1 MKVATITAT
10 SLALASLAAGV
21 AANQTGRDVDDA
33 ETMQNTQSMDHMEDQ
48 ASNVQTGE
56 ERENTR
62 DVLNQAE
69 TVLRNMKRED
79 GMDAA
84 LEQAKGVFLVPDF
97 GRGAFV
103 FGGRGGQGV
112 VLTKDGGD
120 WNGPAFFNF
129 GAVSAGA
136 QGGVAAGEVA
146 MLLMTDKAVK
156 SFKQDHNFAL
166 NADAGLTLL
175 DWSNVAQGS

>member
-1 MKVATITAT
+1 MKVATMTAT
-10 SLALASLAAGV
+10 SLALATLAAGV

-62 DVLNQAE
+62 DVLNEAE

-120 WNGPAFFNF
+120 WNGPACALTITSS
-129 GAVSAGA
+129 G
-136 QGGVAAGEVA
+136 
-146 MLLMTDKAVK
+146 
-156 SFKQDHNFAL
+156 L
-166 NADAGLTLL
+166 NAREWNA
-175 DWSNVAQGS
+175 S

>member
-56 ERENTR
+56 ERRNAR
-62 DVLNQAE
+62 DVLNE
-69 TVLRNMKRED
+69 SEKVLQNMKRED

-103 FGGRGGQGV
+103 FGAAAARAWCWPRTAVTGTVRRS
-112 VLTKDGGD
+112 LTSARSV
-120 WNGPAFFNF
+120 PVPR
-129 GAVSAGA
+129 AVSPPAR
-136 QGGVAAGEVA
+136 
-146 MLLMTDKAVK
+146 
-156 SFKQDHNFAL
+156 
-166 NADAGLTLL
+166 
-175 DWSNVAQGS
+175 WRCC